1 MKGYIYKY
9 TFPDGKVYIG
19 QTRRDPEIR
28 HREHISP
35 VTGPTNGGFWKAYTI
50 FHECK
55 FEIIHQFECD
65 DIEKL
70 VGMLNYAE
78 TQFITKYKANDP
90 QYGYN
95 KQTWGHS
102 HTNYLTKEAKI
113 IRDKIN
119 ALYEAF
125 YEERMTIYKSVSDKI
140 CELSPID
147 KVYIRRYAFPARMT
161 IIVREKVPS
170 VVIAPDEKVKPIAF
184 FTKDGTL
191 VGREYLPLA
200 PVFKTIKVLSYG
212 NKGDDYHKWNKER
225 IQQIEKIVRYV
236 ETYAKE
242 PVLYLDFRNPN
253 DVYIAIKTVKIRL
266 GKIDDTVF
274 ERIERISSILPQ
286 IKLMDTKV
294 KYLDLSWEKVNYLK
308 LDE

>member
-78 TQFITKYKANDP
+78 TQLITKYKANDP

-102 HTNYLTKEAKI
+102 HTNYLTREAKI

-119 ALYEAF
+119 ALYKAF

-140 CELSPID
+140 WNT
-147 KVYIRRYAFPARMT
+147 KFP
-161 IIVREKVPS
+161 
-170 VVIAPDEKVKPIAF
+170 
-184 FTKDGTL
+184 L
-191 VGREYLPLA
+191 
-200 PVFKTIKVLSYG
+200 
-212 NKGDDYHKWNKER
+212 NKEEKDFVIKR
-225 IQQIEKIVRYV
+225 CINHEFYCFPESFNIERLEENNLDEDGAGFVIEETLDCVRVDIEEETQIEFQEFLKENGSYIAEQALY
-236 ETYAKE
+236 EYAKTNAIVALDQNGNVIKE
-242 PVLYLDFRNPN
+242 FYSFDEIATYFNVKRADNVKNVLAGRQKSAYG
-253 DVYIAIKTVKIRL
+253 Y
-266 GKIDDTVF
+266 GW
-274 ERIERISSILPQ
+274 
-286 IKLMDTKV
+286 
-294 KYLDLSWEKVNYLK
+294 KYRKDLKANAE
-308 LDE
+308 